1 MNFRPPYRHL
11 RRLVNQFKKL
21 PGIGEK
27 GAWRMSVYIA
37 TASPKLARELAK
49 ALISVTERMR
59 ICSLCYNLAEGDLCW
74 ICADDSRDRSKIC
87 VVQSVIDI
95 LHVEQI
101 GVYKG
106 LYHVLG
112 GVISPWEG
120 VTPEHLNI
128 SALMKRIEKGVEEV
142 ILGLSSTAEGE
153 ATSQYLY
160 KILKEKVKVTK
171 LAKGLPIG
179 IEVEFLDDI
188 SLSEAFK
195 RREEM

>member
-1 MNFRPPYRHL
+1 
-11 RRLVNQFKKL
+11 
-21 PGIGEK
+21 
-27 GAWRMSVYIA
+27 
-37 TASPKLARELAK
+37 
-49 ALISVTERMR
+49 
-59 ICSLCYNLAEGDLCW
+59 
-74 ICADDSRDRSKIC
+74 
-87 VVQSVIDI
+87 
-95 LHVEQI
+95 
-101 GVYKG
+101 VYKG